1 MGSNMSNEHATEK
14 NVNSSDNS
22 ALEILTKKMLK
33 EIKKTKSSSNESLNV
48 NELKK
53 TIKDLI
59 ENSELNNENN

>member
-1 MGSNMSNEHATEK
+1 MSNEHA
-14 NVNSSDNS
+14 NVKDMNGSDNS

-33 EIKKTKSSSNESLNV
+33 EIKKTKSSSSETLNV

-59 ENSELNNENN
+59 EKSELNNENN

>member
-1 MGSNMSNEHATEK
+1 MINEHATVK
-14 NVNSSDNS
+14 NVNGSDNS

-33 EIKKTKSSSNESLNV
+33 EIKKTKSSSSESLNV